1 MSNLLDKASIILTP
15 TAYNNGEALC
25 VKPSDGSGDFDFS
38 RNSAATRVNAQGLVE
53 NVQILSS
60 NLVQNGDFSEEG
72 SEEVS
77 NGSFSQEGAQQ
88 ISNGSFDTDT
98 KWTTNTGWSISGG
111 SANCDGTQSG
121 NTTLVQQNGI
131 KGAIIDFV
139 VGKTYK
145 VNFDVIVTSG
155 HIANVEVASGYD
167 SSFINSSG
175 NHTTYITAVSTND
188 RFTITANPDF
198 VGSIDNVSVR
208 EVGQDWSLGTGWS
221 IGEDK
226 LNFTN
231 VNGSSN
237 QSGVFVIGKTYKITC
252 DYVFTSGT
260 RLILPYDGSNFNSDI
275 VINTPSSAIG
285 YTYYYTPLGGN
296 ALFTYSDGNGNGS
309 ITNISVKE
317 VGQNWDFSSGAFIT
331 DIGARLTHTPTA
343 GTVSSVGYSPLVLG
357 NNYKMTYEITESI
370 SGGIKINSAVN
381 PTMVGTVGVH
391 TKYFKADSPSIS
403 ISRTNSGGN
412 DVTITNISV
421 IEITTDTS
429 LPRINYE
436 GFSYQDALGS
446 ELVVN
451 GGFDDGLNGWSPHAG
466 STLEL
471 ENGMAKVTTAGGSGF
486 IKRTD
491 LSIETGKTYFC
502 KAYITNGLS
511 PQWFINSVNNP
522 INLSLISENTY
533 GGYVTTN
540 GNNPFFY
547 IRGNNT
553 DGEVS
558 YIDNVSV
565 KEYLGQEVV
574 PDSGC
579 GSWLWES
586 QSTNLITQSE
596 LFSDAYWTKI
606 GTSVT
611 NGFTSPDGTNNA
623 CKLVEDTSDGSHA
636 FYNSNFSSLNGQS
649 YTYSLFVKYNGRQ
662 WFRLWGQ
669 YGNSN
674 FSAYFDIQN
683 GLLGSKDIGMTSKIE
698 DYGNGWY
705 RISATATTD
714 GTASRFRGY
723 LAEADNDPFYQG
735 DGTSGVYIW
744 GAQAEQ
750 QSYATSYIPTEGTQ
764 KTRNQDVCTNGGSL
778 ASINSTEGV
787 IYWEGAKLQEAS
799 GTQVLGLSDGS
810 GANRIGFQTS
820 ATANQIRFVVDAGG
834 NQASKFFVL
843 DDITDFN
850 KLALKWKQDDFSF
863 WVNGIKIGTDT
874 SGNVPALNA
883 LNTLDFYYGT
893 GNGTGIYNFT
903 AKTKALAVWKE
914 ALSD

>member
-1 MSNLLDKASIILTP
+1 MSFEIKNYVSGSVQVIGITP
-15 TAYNNGEALC
+15 APSNFGNGIYEYIGE
-25 VKPSDGSGDFDFS
+25 VTSVNFRMRGSSF
-38 RNSAATRVNAQGLVE
+38 
-53 NVQILSS
+53 
-60 NLVQNGDFSEEG
+60 
-72 SEEVS
+72 
-77 NGSFSQEGAQQ
+77 NGS
-88 ISNGSFDTDT
+88 
-98 KWTTNTGWSISGG
+98 
-111 SANCDGTQSG
+111 
-121 NTTLVQQNGI
+121 
-131 KGAIIDFV
+131 
-139 VGKTYK
+139 
-145 VNFDVIVTSG
+145 
-155 HIANVEVASGYD
+155 
-167 SSFINSSG
+167 
-175 NHTTYITAVSTND
+175 
-188 RFTITANPDF
+188 
-198 VGSIDNVSVR
+198 
-208 EVGQDWSLGTGWS
+208 
-221 IGEDK
+221 
-226 LNFTN
+226 
-231 VNGSSN
+231 
-237 QSGVFVIGKTYKITC
+237 
-252 DYVFTSGT
+252 
-260 RLILPYDGSNFNSDI
+260 
-275 VINTPSSAIG
+275 
-285 YTYYYTPLGGN
+285 
-296 ALFTYSDGNGNGS
+296 
-309 ITNISVKE
+309 
-317 VGQNWDFSSGAFIT
+317 
-331 DIGARLTHTPTA
+331 
-343 GTVSSVGYSPLVLG
+343 
-357 NNYKMTYEITESI
+357 
-370 SGGIKINSAVN
+370 
-381 PTMVGTVGVH
+381 
-391 TKYFKADSPSIS
+391 
-403 ISRTNSGGN
+403 
-412 DVTITNISV
+412 ITNISV
-421 IEITTDTS
+421 IEITDDTN

-446 ELVVN
+446 ELVTN

-579 GSWLWES
+579 GSWLWEPQTTQLLPYSEDFS
-586 QSTNLITQSE
+586 QYSTGSSPIIT
-596 LFSDAYWTKI
+596 
-606 GTSVT
+606 G
-611 NGFTSPDGTNNA
+611 GFLAPDGTNNA
-623 CKLVEDTSDGSHA
+623 YKITNSGSSTVHLFGVPNLSSTSTRSIYARSVSGTGTATLMSYFGNTNNVFTLTEQWQRFEVA
-636 FYNSNFSSLNGQS
+636 ESTTTVGESNF
-649 YTYSLFVKYNGRQ
+649 YAVD
-662 WFRLWGQ
+662 FRGSGTLSEIILWGA
-669 YGNSN
+669 N
-674 FSAYFDIQN
+674 
-683 GLLGSKDIGMTSKIE
+683 
-698 DYGNGWY
+698 
-705 RISATATTD
+705 AT
-714 GTASRFRGY
+714 
-723 LAEADNDPFYQG
+723 NDQ
-735 DGTSGVYIW
+735 D
-744 GAQAEQ
+744 
-750 QSYATSYIPTEGTQ
+750 YATSYIPSNGTTV
-764 KTRNQDVCTNGGSL
+764 TRNQDVCNNGGSL

-914 ALSD
+914 ALSDEELTELTTI

>member
-72 SEEVS
+72 VQEIS
-77 NGSFSQEGAQQ
+77 NGSFSQEGVQQ

-198 VGSIDNVSVR
+198 IGSIDNVSVR

-579 GSWLWES
+579 GSWLWEP
-586 QSTNLITQSE
+586 QSTNLVTYSEDFSQS
-596 LFSDAYWTKI
+596 FWTKQA
-606 GTSVT
+606 SVT
-611 NGFTSPDGTNNA
+611 LDKGYLAPDGTYNA
-623 CKLVEDTSDGSHA
+623 TKISGVIGSSYVVSQGGILSSSSTKSIWAKTTSGTGVIHLGA
-636 FYNSNFSSLNGQS
+636 NQNQSNASFTVTNEWQRFEVTG
-649 YTYSLFVKYNGRQ
+649 T
-662 WFRLWGQ
+662 
-669 YGNSN
+669 
-674 FSAYFDIQN
+674 
-683 GLLGSKDIGMTSKIE
+683 
-698 DYGNGWY
+698 
-705 RISATATTD
+705 TTD
-714 GTASRFRGY
+714 VYAVDFRNASTT
-723 LAEADNDPFYQG
+723 LSE
-735 DGTSGVYIW
+735 VLVW
-744 GAQAEQ
+744 GAQGENL
-750 QSYATSYIPTEGTQ
+750 SYATSYIPTNGEANGV
-764 KTRNQDVCTNGGSL
+764 TRNQDVCTNGGSL

-787 IYWEGAKLQEAS
+787 LYAEVSNVSKEDYSNIALTDGTNSQRVQIYFNKDA
-799 GTQVLGLSDGS
+799 LSLM
-810 GANRIGFQTS
+810 
-820 ATANQIRFVVDAGG
+820 
-834 NQASKFFVL
+834 FFVRVDGVL
-843 DDITDFN
+843 LATHTVSSSGINYEDTNKIAIKYKTNDI
-850 KLALKWKQDDFSF
+850 SF
-863 WVNGIKIGTDT
+863 WLNGIKVGTST
-874 SGNVPALNA
+874 SG
-883 LNTLDFYYGT
+883 TLIPNKFTQLGFNSGAGGAFYG
-893 GNGTGIYNFT
+893 
-903 AKTKALAVWKE
+903 KTKALAVWKE
-914 ALSD
+914 ALSDEGTNRT

>member
-1 MSNLLDKASIILTP
+1 M
-15 TAYNNGEALC
+15 
-25 VKPSDGSGDFDFS
+25 
-38 RNSAATRVNAQGLVE
+38 
-53 NVQILSS
+53 
-60 NLVQNGDFSEEG
+60 
-72 SEEVS
+72 
-77 NGSFSQEGAQQ
+77 
-88 ISNGSFDTDT
+88 
-98 KWTTNTGWSISGG
+98 
-111 SANCDGTQSG
+111 
-121 NTTLVQQNGI
+121 QQNGI

-188 RFTITANPDF
+188 RFTNNGKSRLY
-198 VGSIDNVSVR
+198 GSIDNVSVR

-237 QSGVFVIGKTYKITC
+237 QSSVFVIGKTYKITC

-260 RLILPYDGSNFNSDI
+260 RLILPYDGSNFNSDM
-275 VINTPSSAIG
+275 VITTPSSAIG
-285 YTYYYTPLGGN
+285 YTYYYTPLGGS
-296 ALFTYSDGNGNGS
+296 ASFMYSDGNGNGS

-579 GSWLWES
+579 GSWLWEP
-586 QSTNLITQSE
+586 QSTNLITYSEDFSQS
-596 LFSDAYWTKI
+596 FWTKQA
-606 GTSVT
+606 SVT
-611 NGFTSPDGTNNA
+611 LD
-623 CKLVEDTSDGSHA
+623 K
-636 FYNSNFSSLNGQS
+636 
-649 YTYSLFVKYNGRQ
+649 
-662 WFRLWGQ
+662 
-669 YGNSN
+669 
-674 FSAYFDIQN
+674 
-683 GLLGSKDIGMTSKIE
+683 
-698 DYGNGWY
+698 
-705 RISATATTD
+705 
-714 GTASRFRGY
+714 GY
-723 LAEADNDPFYQG
+723 LASRWN
-735 DGTSGVYIW
+735 
-744 GAQAEQ
+744 
-750 QSYATSYIPTEGTQ
+750 
-764 KTRNQDVCTNGGSL
+764 
-778 ASINSTEGV
+778 
-787 IYWEGAKLQEAS
+787 
-799 GTQVLGLSDGS
+799 
-810 GANRIGFQTS
+810 
-820 ATANQIRFVVDAGG
+820 
-834 NQASKFFVL
+834 
-843 DDITDFN
+843 
-850 KLALKWKQDDFSF
+850 
-863 WVNGIKIGTDT
+863 
-874 SGNVPALNA
+874 
-883 LNTLDFYYGT
+883 
-893 GNGTGIYNFT
+893 
-903 AKTKALAVWKE
+903 
-914 ALSD
+914 